1 MNGMKRRTA
10 REKAVQCLFQI
21 DMAEVPL
28 TDAVALVMEESE
40 ENAQYLRYLLDG
52 VLKNLT
58 EIDTEIKK
66 YLRGWQLE
74 RIANV
79 DRAILRLAFYEIMF
93 EQDTPDKVV
102 MNEAI
107 EIAKLFSDEQSHRYI
122 NGVLSSFLQSRE
134 TKQA

>member
-1 MNGMKRRTA
+1 MKRRTA

-21 DMAEVPL
+21 DMAEVPMKE
-28 TDAVALVMEESE
+28 AVALVMENSE
-40 ENAQYLRYLLDG
+40 ENAQYLRYLLEG
-52 VLKNLT
+52 VMNNLD

-93 EQDTPDKVV
+93 EAQTPDKVV

-107 EIAKLFSDEQSHRYI
+107 EVAKLFSDEQSHRYI
-122 NGVLSSFLQSRE
+122 NGVLSSFLQARE
-134 TKQA
+134 TAQA

>member
-1 MNGMKRRTA
+1 MKRRTA

-21 DMAEVPL
+21 DMAEVPVKEAI
-28 TDAVALVMEESE
+28 DLVMEDSK
-40 ENAQYLRYLLDG
+40 ENAQYLRYLVDG
-52 VLKNLT
+52 VLANLT
-58 EIDTEIKK
+58 EIDAEIKK

-93 EQDTPDKVV
+93 EADTPDKVV

-107 EIAKLFSDEQSHRYI
+107 EIAKLFSDEASHRYI
-122 NGVLSSFLQSRE
+122 NGVLASFLQARE
-134 TKQA
+134 AQKA

>member
-1 MNGMKRRTA
+1 MKRRTA

-21 DMAEVPL
+21 DMADVPVEE
-28 TDAVALVMEESE
+28 AVNLVMEESTE
-40 ENAQYLRYLLDG
+40 SSQYLRHLLDG
-52 VLKNLT
+52 VLSNLT
-58 EIDTEIKK
+58 EIDAEIKK

-93 EQDTPDKVV
+93 EADTPEQVV

-107 EIAKLFSDEQSHRYI
+107 EIAKLFSDEASHRYI
-122 NGVLSSFLQSRE
+122 NGVLASFLQTRE
-134 TKQA
+134 AQKA

>member
-1 MNGMKRRTA
+1 MKRRTA

-21 DMAEVPL
+21 DMAEVPVNE
-28 TDAVALVMEESE
+28 AIALVMEDSQEDS
-40 ENAQYLRYLLDG
+40 QYLRYLVDG
-52 VLKNLT
+52 VLENQA
-58 EIDTEIKK
+58 EIDAEIKQ

-93 EQDTPDKVV
+93 EADIPDKVV

-122 NGVLSSFLQSRE
+122 NGVLSSFLQARE
-134 TKQA
+134 TAQA

>member
-1 MNGMKRRTA
+1 MKRRTA

-28 TDAVALVMEESE
+28 NEAVALVMEESE
-40 ENAQYLRYLLDG
+40 EDTAFLRYLLDG
-52 VLKNLT
+52 VLQNKN
-58 EIDTEIKK
+58 EIDNEIKK

-93 EQDTPDKVV
+93 EAQTPDKVV

-107 EIAKLFSDEQSHRYI
+107 EVAKLFSDEQSHRYI
-122 NGVLSSFLQSRE
+122 NGVLSSFLQARE
-134 TKQA
+134 TAQA

>member
-10 REKAVQCLFQI
+10 REKVVQCLFQI

-58 EIDTEIKK
+58 EIDAEIKK

-107 EIAKLFSDEQSHRYI
+107 EVAKLFSDEQSHRYI

>member
-1 MNGMKRRTA
+1 MKRRTA

-28 TDAVALVMEESE
+28 KDAVALVMEESE

-52 VLKNLT
+52 VLNNLT
-58 EIDTEIKK
+58 EIDAEIKK

-93 EQDTPDKVV
+93 EQGTPDKVV

>member
-1 MNGMKRRTA
+1 MKRRTA

-21 DMAEVPL
+21 DMAEVQL

-40 ENAQYLRYLLDG
+40 ENSQYLRYLLDG
-52 VLKNLT
+52 VLNNLT

-66 YLRGWQLE
+66 FLRGWQLE

>member
-1 MNGMKRRTA
+1 MKRRTA

-28 TDAVALVMEESE
+28 HEAVALVMEESE
-40 ENAQYLRYLLDG
+40 EDTTFLRYLLDG
-52 VLKNLT
+52 VLNNQN
-58 EIDTEIKK
+58 EIDNEIKK
-66 YLRGWQLE
+66 YLRGWQLD

-93 EQDTPDKVV
+93 EAGTPDKVV

-122 NGVLSSFLQSRE
+122 NGVLSSFLQARE
-134 TKQA
+134 TQQA

>member
-1 MNGMKRRTA
+1 MKRRTA

-21 DMAEVPL
+21 DMAEVPV
-28 TDAVALVMEESE
+28 TEAVALVMEDSQ
-40 ENAQYLRYLLDG
+40 ENSQFLRYLVDG
-52 VLKNLT
+52 VMNNLDA
-58 EIDTEIKK
+58 IDAEIKK

-93 EQDTPDKVV
+93 EAETPDKVV

-122 NGVLSSFLQSRE
+122 NGVLSSFLQARE
-134 TKQA
+134 TAQA

>member
-1 MNGMKRRTA
+1 MKRRTA
-10 REKAVQCLFQI
+10 REKVVQCLFQI

-58 EIDTEIKK
+58 EIDAEIKK

-107 EIAKLFSDEQSHRYI
+107 EVAKLFSDEQSHRYI

>member
-1 MNGMKRRTA
+1 MKRRTA

-21 DMAEVPL
+21 DMAEVPVKEAI
-28 TDAVALVMEESE
+28 DLVMEESE

-52 VLKNLT
+52 VLTNMAD
-58 EIDTEIKK
+58 IDAEIKK

-93 EQDTPDKVV
+93 EADTPDKVV

-107 EIAKLFSDEQSHRYI
+107 EIAKLFSDDASYRYI
-122 NGVLSSFLQSRE
+122 NGVLASFLQSRE
-134 TKQA
+134 TQKA

>member
-1 MNGMKRRTA
+1 MKRRTA
-10 REKAVQCLFQI
+10 REKAVQCLFQF

-28 TDAVALVMEESE
+28 NEAIALVMEDSQEDTTF
-40 ENAQYLRYLLDG
+40 LRYLLDG
-52 VLKNLT
+52 VIRNQN
-58 EIDTEIKK
+58 EIDSEIKK
-66 YLRGWQLE
+66 YLRGWKLE

-93 EQDTPDKVV
+93 EEQTPDKVV

-122 NGVLSSFLQSRE
+122 NGVLSSFLQARE
-134 TKQA
+134 TAQA

>member
-1 MNGMKRRTA
+1 VPVKEA
-10 REKAVQCLFQI
+10 I
-21 DMAEVPL
+21 D
-28 TDAVALVMEESE
+28 LVMEESE

-52 VLKNLT
+52 VLTNMAD
-58 EIDTEIKK
+58 IDAEIKK

-93 EQDTPDKVV
+93 EADTPDKVV

-107 EIAKLFSDEQSHRYI
+107 EIAKLFSDDASYRYI
-122 NGVLSSFLQSRE
+122 NGVLASFLQSRE
-134 TKQA
+134 TQKA

>member
-1 MNGMKRRTA
+1 MKRRTA

-28 TDAVALVMEESE
+28 NEAVALVMEDSE
-40 ENAQYLRYLLDG
+40 EDTTFLRYLLDG
-52 VLKNLT
+52 VLQNKN
-58 EIDTEIKK
+58 EIDNEIKK

-93 EQDTPDKVV
+93 EAGTPDKVV

-122 NGVLSSFLQSRE
+122 NGVLSSFLQARE
-134 TKQA
+134 TAQA

>member
-1 MNGMKRRTA
+1 MKRRTA

-21 DMAEVPL
+21 DMAEVPVME
-28 TDAVALVMEESE
+28 AVALVMEESE
-40 ENAQYLRYLLDG
+40 EKAEYLRYLLDG
-52 VLKNLT
+52 VLKNLA
-58 EIDTEIKK
+58 EIDAEIKK

-93 EQDTPDKVV
+93 EAETPDKVV

-122 NGVLSSFLQSRE
+122 NGVLSSFLQTRE
-134 TKQA
+134 TAQA

>member
-1 MNGMKRRTA
+1 
-10 REKAVQCLFQI
+10 I
-21 DMAEVPL
+21 DA
-28 TDAVALVMEESE
+28 
-40 ENAQYLRYLLDG
+40 
-52 VLKNLT
+52 
-58 EIDTEIKK
+58 EIKK

-93 EQDTPDKVV
+93 EAETPDKVV

-122 NGVLSSFLQSRE
+122 NGVLSSFLQTRE
-134 TKQA
+134 TAQA

>member
-1 MNGMKRRTA
+1 MKRRTA

-21 DMAEVPL
+21 DMAEVPVRE
-28 TDAVALVMEESE
+28 AVALVMEESE
-40 ENAQYLRYLLDG
+40 EKTEYLRYLLDG
-52 VLKNLT
+52 VLKNLA
-58 EIDTEIKK
+58 EIDAEIKK

-93 EQDTPDKVV
+93 EAETPDKVV

-122 NGVLSSFLQSRE
+122 NGVLSSFLQTRE
-134 TKQA
+134 TAQA

>member
-1 MNGMKRRTA
+1 MKRRTA

-21 DMAEVPL
+21 DMAEVPVNE
-28 TDAVALVMEESE
+28 AVSLVMEESE

-52 VLKNLT
+52 VLTNLT
-58 EIDTEIKK
+58 EIDAEIKK

-93 EQDTPDKVV
+93 EAETPDKVV

-122 NGVLSSFLQSRE
+122 NGVLSSFLQTRE
-134 TKQA
+134 TAQA